1 MPELLNCVKQAISKN
16 KADEKTLKGLF
27 DFIMETLL
35 DAIRVETET
44 STNYVLLES
53 LHDCITLVPKDF
65 LSKEQIETITKLF
78 KKLVVESM
86 NRKKNIEEELEEEED
101 EDEIA
106 NKTEEEA
113 LEENL
118 ITMVSEVTGINK
130 INIKVQ

>member
-1 MPELLNCVKQAISKN
+1 
-16 KADEKTLKGLF
+16 
-27 DFIMETLL
+27 METLL

-53 LHDCITLVPKDF
+53 LHDCVTLVPKDF
-65 LSKEQIETITKLF
+65 LSKEQLDTITKIF
-78 KKLVVESM
+78 KKLVVDAM
-86 NRKKNIEEELEEEED
+86 LRKKKIEEELENEED

-118 ITMVSEVTGINK
+118 LSMVSEVTGTIMETNEAFIENFIESLWPVFMNMLNPK
-130 INIKVQ
+130 NYHLTLSE